1 MKIEIRNSF
10 TGKIII
16 AGEYASV
23 KDALEKNRNKDLSGV
38 DLRGANLTGVDLR
51 VANLTGADLRG
62 AYLTGVDLRGAYLTG
77 VDLRGAYL
85 TGANLTG
92 AYLSGAENY
101 VNSRAVL
108 AELIRRLDSKA
119 ITAKQWAII
128 GMIIVHSLCWDTIKK
143 RFGKDA
149 LPIFHVLAKQ
159 GFDEFEK
166 KYSEVLK

>member
-1 MKIEIRNSF
+1 MKIEIKNRYS
-10 TGKIII
+10 GKIII

-23 KDALEKNRNKDLSGV
+23 KDALVKNRVKNLSE
-38 DLRGANLTGVDLR
+38 AYLR
-51 VANLTGADLRG
+51 VANLSGAYLRG

>member
-16 AGEYASV
+16 AGEYASF
-23 KDALEKNRNKDLSGV
+23 KYALIKNQDK
-38 DLRGANLTGVDLR
+38 DLRGAYLHGANLSGANLTGANLHGAYLSGANLTGADLRVANLTGVDLR
-51 VANLTGADLRG
+51 
-62 AYLTGVDLRGAYLTG
+62 
-77 VDLRGAYL
+77 
-85 TGANLTG
+85 GANLTG

-108 AELIRRLDSKA
+108 AELIRRLDSKVF
-119 ITAKQWAII
+119 TRKEWAII
-128 GMIIVHSLCWDTIKK
+128 GMIIIHSLCWDTIKK
-143 RFGKDA
+143 RFGKSA

-166 KYSEVLK
+166 KYSEVIKNGQNI